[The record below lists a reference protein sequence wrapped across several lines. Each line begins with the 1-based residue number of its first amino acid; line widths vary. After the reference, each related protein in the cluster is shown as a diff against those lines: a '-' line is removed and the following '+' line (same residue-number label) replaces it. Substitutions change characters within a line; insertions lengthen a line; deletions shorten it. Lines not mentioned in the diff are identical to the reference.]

1 MDYIKTNKRSWNLR
15 LYINKSKSLSCAT
28 LIGFASIASSRN
40 LSFNRKLY
48 LNGTTLDFLNSN
60 TGATQISNE
69 FVESLFGASTT
80 LTINPAANIFLI
92 YTTQND
98 VVGTV
103 ATNKQATVQKLKLN

>member
-1 MDYIKTNKRSWNLR
+1 
-15 LYINKSKSLSCAT
+15 
-28 LIGFASIASSRN
+28 

-60 TGATQISNE
+60 IGGSQISNE

-80 LTINPAANIFLI
+80 LTVNPAANIFLI

-98 VVGTV
+98 AVGTT
-103 ATNKQATVQKLKLN
+103 ATSKQATVQKLKLN